1 MSLHRS
7 RPWRAILAGVFVDAI
22 AVAITVAVL
31 PGVSVDAKHPVTG
44 YLVLGALFGILNAIV
59 KPLLQF
65 MALPFLL
72 QSLGAV
78 VIIVDIAVFALLD
91 ALTPHLLSTEGAV
104 WIALAGLLLGLLSFV
119 LENLFGL
126 TPPIVTDQPREA
138 AES

>member
-1 MSLHRS
+1 MTFRRQ

-44 YLVLGALFGILNAIV
+44 YVALGALFGVLNAFV
-59 KPLLQF
+59 KPVLQF

-78 VIIVDIAVFALLD
+78 VVIVDIGVFALLD
-91 ALTPHLLSTEGAV
+91 ALTPHLLSTENALWV
-104 WIALAGLLLGLLSFV
+104 VLAGLLLGFLSFV

-126 TPPIVTDQPREA
+126 TPPIVTDKPQEATQP
-138 AES
+138 